1 MFFSPLPKQTCSSG
15 SLPLNRVRKGFL
27 IPSEYSAADT
37 WRLLEWCRE
46 LGADEFSI
54 DYRSIDAVVVG
65 KVWADFDAAVRGF
78 YRGKNSRERMSGR
91 TVDDLRR
98 HTDLWQ
104 LNDQTIS
111 ALQRALP
118 SGLLQYD
125 PQEDA
130 WFEDPVFYRDGEM
143 MLGVLSHEAFG
154 VLRLGDAEVS
164 LLSAAGF
171 PTHDS
176 LPRISDTPTEN

>member
-1 MFFSPLPKQTCSSG
+1 MTK
-15 SLPLNRVRKGFL
+15 RFL
-27 IPSEYSAADT
+27 VPSEYSPADT
-37 WRLLEWCRE
+37 WRLLDWCRE
-46 LGADEFSI
+46 LGADEFTI
-54 DYRSIDAVVVG
+54 DYDSVDSVIVG

-78 YRGKNSRERMSGR
+78 NRGKKNRERMSGK

-98 HTDLWQ
+98 YTDVWQ
-104 LNDQTIS
+104 LNDETVR
-111 ALQRALP
+111 ALTSALP

-130 WFEDPVFYRDGEM
+130 WFEDPVFYRDGEL

-154 VLRLGDAEVS
+154 VLRIGESESS

-176 LPRISDTPTEN
+176 LPRISDRSS